1 MGNPVL
7 NPATIIFAAFVLSW
21 QWALVRL
28 GAGLLLIVLVG
39 YIGTRF
45 GRQQASQETAAAMTG
60 PSIDAVD
67 PTPRSAYQML
77 SDWVKMVGRLSL
89 AIVPEWIVIVLL
101 LGAARAWLFPLA
113 GPSLSFGIVTLVGL
127 AIAGTLFVIPTA
139 GEVPIVQSLLSYG
152 VAPGLAGALLI
163 TLPALSLP
171 SMVMTRQAFPTKLL
185 VMAAGLVAVIGI
197 ATGVL
202 AQLAL

>member
-1 MGNPVL
+1 ML

-28 GAGLLLIVLVG
+28 GAGLLLMVLVG
-39 YIGTRF
+39 YMGTRF
-45 GRQQASQETAAAMTG
+45 GRQQASQELDQVAATPAMEAM
-60 PSIDAVD
+60 DRA
-67 PTPRSAYQML
+67 PRTVSQML

-113 GPSLSFGIVTLVGL
+113 GPSLSFGVITLVGL

-171 SMVMTRQAFPTKLL
+171 SMVMTRQAFPVRLL
-185 VMAAGLVAVIGI
+185 LMAAGLVAIVGV
-197 ATGVL
+197 ATGIFSQV
-202 AQLAL
+202 AL